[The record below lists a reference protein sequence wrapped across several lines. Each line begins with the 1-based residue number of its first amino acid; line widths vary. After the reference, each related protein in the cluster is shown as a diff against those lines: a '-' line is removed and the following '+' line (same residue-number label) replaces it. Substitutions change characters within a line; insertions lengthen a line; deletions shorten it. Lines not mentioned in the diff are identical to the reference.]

1 MASKTDL
8 TEMQKIFCAEFIK
21 TGNAYQSALTAGY
34 SESFARTKAGQMVN
48 KPKIKA
54 YINSL
59 KEERTEALQDAIAGV
74 DEILVFLSDTMRGK
88 TGAKPSERLKSA
100 ELLGKTYA
108 MFTDK
113 VLQNEVK
120 QVVFTDGGLLPEDED
135 DIELLTMEETE
146 FLEEPKED
154 EDGSEE

>member
-1 MASKTDL
+1 
-8 TEMQKIFCAEFIK
+8 MQKIFCAEFIK

-54 YINSL
+54 YMNSL

-120 QVVFTDGGLLPEDED
+120 QVVFTDNGGLLPPDED

>member
-1 MASKTDL
+1 
-8 TEMQKIFCAEFIK
+8 MQKIFCAEFIK